1 MRAAACIQVR
11 LTVGTR
17 LTLEALALFL
27 QGVQAPGLPS
37 PVPPVGGA
45 PHLLCTQ
52 VAPLRVRRPVLT
64 MQDTFSSRR
73 RLSLS
78 MTDSRPSS
86 SWADT
91 PAVPAPCQGRP
102 TRSPAQGACSPA
114 PGPQGLLAPA
124 RVAAA
129 TPWAAGGLLCPNWD
143 TRGRGQISQ
152 TWGGSNREGEIRSFL
167 KNL

>member
-1 MRAAACIQVR
+1 MRAAACVQVR

-17 LTLEALALFL
+17 LTLEALTLFL

-45 PHLLCTQ
+45 PHLLFAQ
-52 VAPLRVRRPVLT
+52 VPPLRVCPPGLRMR
-64 MQDTFSSRR
+64 DSFSSSR

-78 MTDSRPSS
+78 MTASRPSS
-86 SWADT
+86 SCADT
-91 PAVPAPCQGRP
+91 AAVPAQCQGRP
-102 TRSPAQGACSPA
+102 ARSPAQGACSPA

-143 TRGRGQISQ
+143 TRGRGRISQ
-152 TWGGSNREGEIRSFL
+152 TWSRSNREGER
-167 KNL
+167 N